1 MKDAIKQIT
10 QLRGWLKQKKSKE
23 WISNLTYKK
32 SNEDEIERKIQ
43 FHKLFRIKQ
52 IEIKRKWTKSEKKK
66 TNWKAT
72 LKCLEASVEIG
83 KREERKKEIND
94 HRCEI

>member
-52 IEIKRKWTKSEKKK
+52 IKIKRK
-66 TNWKAT
+66 
-72 LKCLEASVEIG
+72 
-83 KREERKKEIND
+83 
-94 HRCEI
+94 

>member
-1 MKDAIKQIT
+1 MNQI
-10 QLRGWLKQKKSKE
+10 W
-23 WISNLTYKK
+23 
-32 SNEDEIERKIQ
+32 
-43 FHKLFRIKQ
+43 
-52 IEIKRKWTKSEKKK
+52 KKK

-83 KREERKKEIND
+83 KREEIKKEIND

>member
-1 MKDAIKQIT
+1 M
-10 QLRGWLKQKKSKE
+10 
-23 WISNLTYKK
+23 TYKK

-66 TNWKAT
+66 NK
-72 LKCLEASVEIG
+72 LKGYFKMSRG
-83 KREERKKEIND
+83 KRGNREERGNKERNKWSQVWNLRFFCHMHHLRMKEIHGN
-94 HRCEI
+94 